1 LDATATLGER
11 GSAQVTPSRP
21 QTVIEPTRGWASLRL
36 GEFVVFRELFFF
48 LIWRDI
54 KIRYRQ
60 TALGVGWVIL
70 QPLILMAVLSLF
82 FGVLVKVP
90 SEGVPY
96 PIFVFAGLLP
106 WYFFSQSL
114 GAASGSLVANEE
126 LVSKIYLPRLLLPI
140 ASATG
145 FLLDFVV
152 SMVLVFTMMGIYG
165 YWPSTTILLLPL
177 LTALCLVTSLAVGI
191 VLSAL
196 NVRYRDVQAGVPL
209 LLQIWLF
216 ASPVVY
222 PISLVP
228 EHLQPLYGL
237 NPMAT
242 VIGGFRWALVGA
254 PGPSLTMVL
263 ASAAVVACL
272 LVAGTAYFRRT
283 ERTFADVI

>member
-11 GSAQVTPSRP
+11 GPAQVTPSRP
-21 QTVIEPTRGWASLRL
+21 PTVIEPTRGWASLRL
-36 GEFVVFRELFFF
+36 GEFVAFRELFFF

-60 TALGVGWVIL
+60 TALGVGWVVL

-82 FGVLVKVP
+82 FGAIVKIP

-96 PIFVFAGLLP
+96 PIFVFAALLP

-114 GAASGSLVANEE
+114 GAASASLVGNEA

-152 SMVLVFTMMGIYG
+152 SMVLVFMMMGIYG
-165 YWPSTTILLLPL
+165 YWPSATTLLLPL
-177 LTALCLVTSLAVGI
+177 LTVLCLVTSLAVGI
-191 VLSAL
+191 VLSAM
-196 NVRYRDVQAGVPL
+196 NVRYRDVGAGLPL

-254 PGPSLTMVL
+254 PGPTLTMVL
-263 ASAAVVACL
+263 ASTAVVACL